1 MSAPDDYLLMS
12 GIQHFC
18 FCRRQ
23 WALIHLEQQWSENL
37 RTAEG
42 RLEHTRCHDTAQTE
56 RRGDLLIT
64 RGMKVVSHR
73 LRLSGDCDVVEFRA
87 DPEGIPLQHT
97 EGRWRPMPVEYKHGR
112 AKENDADRLQLCA
125 QAMALE
131 EMLACDIPQA
141 ALFYEETR
149 RRELAGHGRRD
160 EPVFRPRLHSKS
172 QAGNLLQR
180 LLPQRALPARTV
192 QTRRPQGLPE
202 SLSGR
207 SASGGHA
214 MRQLLTQL
222 YVTSEDAYLSLDDEN
237 VVVSR
242 QKTEIGRVPLHTLEG
257 IVCFSR
263 SGASPALMGKCAAKG
278 IDLCFFSPYGQFLA
292 RTVGE
297 ERGNVLLRQTQY
309 RISDSEALSCR
320 YARYFILGK
329 VYNARWVLERATRDH
344 PQRVPIEEL
353 KRTSAQLAAA
363 LPLIEQ
369 CDDLDQLR
377 GLEGEAAQR
386 YFDCFDSLILQQ
398 HEAFPFVSRNR
409 RPPLDNVNALL
420 SFAYSLLARDCASAL
435 SSVGLDPY
443 VGFLHRARPGRRS
456 LALDLM
462 EELRAVYADRFV
474 LSCINQKLL
483 TAKHFQKQE
492 NGAVLLTDDG
502 RRAFLKAW
510 QTKKQEQITHPF
522 LKEKLPWGLV
532 PYVQALLLARTLRG
546 DLELYPPFF
555 WK

>member
-1 MSAPDDYLLMS
+1 
-12 GIQHFC
+12 
-18 FCRRQ
+18 
-23 WALIHLEQQWSENL
+23 
-37 RTAEG
+37 
-42 RLEHTRCHDTAQTE
+42 
-56 RRGDLLIT
+56 
-64 RGMKVVSHR
+64 
-73 LRLSGDCDVVEFRA
+73 
-87 DPEGIPLQHT
+87 
-97 EGRWRPMPVEYKHGR
+97 
-112 AKENDADRLQLCA
+112 
-125 QAMALE
+125 
-131 EMLACDIPQA
+131 
-141 ALFYEETR
+141 
-149 RRELAGHGRRD
+149 
-160 EPVFRPRLHSKS
+160 
-172 QAGNLLQR
+172 
-180 LLPQRALPARTV
+180 
-192 QTRRPQGLPE
+192 
-202 SLSGR
+202 
-207 SASGGHA
+207 

-222 YVTSEDAYLSLDDEN
+222 YVTSEDAYLSLDGEN
-237 VVVSR
+237 GVVSR

-278 IDLCFFSPYGQFLA
+278 IDLCFFSPYGQFMA
-292 RTVGE
+292 RTVG
-297 ERGNVLLRQTQY
+297 G
-309 RISDSEALSCR
+309 DR

-344 PQRVPIEEL
+344 PQRVPVEEF

-492 NGAVLLTDDG
+492 NGAVLLPDDG